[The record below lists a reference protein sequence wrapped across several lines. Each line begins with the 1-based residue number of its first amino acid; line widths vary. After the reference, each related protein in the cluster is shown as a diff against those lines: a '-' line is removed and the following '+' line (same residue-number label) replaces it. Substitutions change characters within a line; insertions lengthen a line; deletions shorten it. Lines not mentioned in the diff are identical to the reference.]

1 MPEVIGAFLST
12 ELWQER
18 AYCSVESPNSPRG
31 NLAQQCFEFAVRQLD
46 GIEVGR
52 VLRQVANRRMRL
64 LNCFPYARDL
74 VSSVVIQHHDIVA
87 LKRWDQALLH
97 IGQEHLSG
105 HGPLDHHWR

>member
-1 MPEVIGAFLST
+1 MPEVVGAFLST

-18 AYCSVESPNSPRG
+18 ANCSVETANSSCR
-31 NLAQQCFEFAVRQLD
+31 NFAQQCFEFAVRQLD

-52 VLRQVANRRMRL
+52 VLRQVANCRMRL
-64 LNCFPYARDL
+64 LNCFPYAGDL

-97 IGQEHLSG
+97 IGQEHLSR
-105 HGPLDHHWR
+105 HWP